1 MIEKIKINFSF
12 QPIIIIELKK
22 LLTQSDIYYLLVVD

>member
-22 LLTQSDIYYLLVVD
+22 TINYKYFKVIYYAC